1 MRGLYSWI
9 VGATI
14 GVGLMYASAL
24 GADVVHWQPTLD
36 AAKRVAAQTNRPVL
50 IHFWAEWCG
59 PCRQMEQTV
68 FSRQDVAA
76 AIETQF
82 VPVKINQDEFPYT
95 AQQFKVTGIPCDVV
109 ITPQGQVL
117 RKMTGAVSAEV
128 YLQRINQIAAMY
140 RSSTGAQLAANPV
153 PSVAPQRPGFTGGL
167 QPGANAMAGPASGGT
182 TPGVPNSTPSPWNT
196 PVPSATGGIAGT
208 GPSAPAVPASPADP
222 SLVGPRYASQMPPSY
237 GPVPPTQSP
246 TASQVA
252 GNPSVPF
259 PSGIEGAAINATP
272 SPSIGP
278 AATPPNT
285 GLASS
290 VPSPWSEPVAQQ
302 GRPSVPAAT
311 QPSGPVGYGAPQ
323 TPNGA
328 TVGQYAVQQP
338 VREDPLAELEQR
350 AQPATPGLN
359 VHLDLP
365 AGVAVEPPSAPQ
377 TVAETSTP
385 KPASAFQ
392 PPAASTQPQQSFAA
406 SNAAASGAAGLAQA
420 PVRPPVGNAV
430 TIPPGN
436 PPLGLEGYCPVSLT
450 EKGRWVLGNRR
461 WGARHEGRTYLFAGP
476 VEQQKFLADP
486 ERYAPVLAGI
496 DVVKALDSGRVE
508 EGRREFGAWY
518 RDRVYLFADE
528 ASFEQFNRNPER
540 YVQALPD
547 IRRIA
552 FGTGGAGN
560 IAVRPRYDTSW
571 NTAPVQPNAG
581 WY

>member
-14 GVGLMYASAL
+14 GVGLMCASVVQ
-24 GADVVHWQPTLD
+24 ADVVHWQPTLD

-59 PCRQMEQTV
+59 PCRQMERTV

-76 AIETQF
+76 AIESQF

-95 AQQFKVTGIPCDVV
+95 AQQFKVSGIPCDVV

-128 YLQRINQIAAMY
+128 YLQRINQIAAAY
-140 RSSTGAQLAANPV
+140 RSTANRQLAANPTSV
-153 PSVAPQRPGFTGGL
+153 PREEALPSGVPQNPVLVGNSPTGSYGPIGP
-167 QPGANAMAGPASGGT
+167 QPGQSPAAPAT
-182 TPGVPNSTPSPWNT
+182 NTPSPWNA
-196 PVPSATGGIAGT
+196 PVSAGPGGVT
-208 GPSAPAVPASPADP
+208 APMMPAAPADP
-222 SLVGPRYASQMPPSY
+222 SLVGPRYASQMPTNY
-237 GPVPPTQSP
+237 GPVASAQVPASAQAPQLSAGFGGATTSGLQETPARPAVASAQAGLSP
-246 TASQVA
+246 
-252 GNPSVPF
+252 
-259 PSGIEGAAINATP
+259 
-272 SPSIGP
+272 
-278 AATPPNT
+278 
-285 GLASS
+285 S
-290 VPSPWSEPVAQQ
+290 VPSPWSRPAMQPTRSPAPSAAQP
-302 GRPSVPAAT
+302 GGVMDYRPGPSVNGTPTENLAMQPAVAD
-311 QPSGPVGYGAPQ
+311 
-323 TPNGA
+323 
-328 TVGQYAVQQP
+328 
-338 VREDPLAELEQR
+338 DPMAELERR
-350 AQPATPGLN
+350 AQPATAGLN

-365 AGVAVEPPSAPQ
+365 PGVAVEQS
-377 TVAETSTP
+377 STP
-385 KPASAFQ
+385 PVVPETRQPAGRLTAEARTPSGPVQ
-392 PPAASTQPQQSFAA
+392 PHGTMVTADATAGQS
-406 SNAAASGAAGLAQA
+406 AGLTQA

-528 ASFEQFNRNPER
+528 ESFERFNMNPER

-552 FGTGGAGN
+552 FGAGGTGN

-571 NTAPVQPNAG
+571 NTVPAQPNAG